1 MGQKTHPKGLRLGIN
16 ETWDSQWYAG
26 KNYSKYL
33 AEDIRIR
40 EELMEKLRNLGDN
53 HQDAGVAKIVIT
65 RPSKDKI
72 HFTIHVSRP
81 GVIIGRKGEEIKRL
95 RADLRNKLNKEI
107 FIDVKEVK
115 IPELEAKLVAENVAS
130 SLTRRVSFRRAMK
143 KSIQNTMKY
152 GAEGIK
158 IACSGRLGGAEMSRS
173 EWYSEGRVP
182 LHTLKSRIDYSI
194 ALAKT
199 TYGVIGVKVW
209 VCKKP
214 EAE

>member
-26 KNYSKYL
+26 KDYDKYL
-33 AEDIRIR
+33 TEDIRIR
-40 EELMEKLRNLGDN
+40 ETLMKDLRNIGDSK
-53 HQDAGVAKIVIT
+53 QDAGVARIVIT
-65 RPSKDKI
+65 RPSKEKI
-72 HFTIHVSRP
+72 HFTIYVSRP

-95 RADLRNKLNKEI
+95 RADLKNKLQKEV

-115 IPELEAKLVAENVAS
+115 IADLEAKLVAESVAS
-130 SLTRRVSFRRAMK
+130 SLERRVSFRRAMK
-143 KSIQNTMKY
+143 RAIQNTMKY
-152 GAEGIK
+152 GAEGVK
-158 IACSGRLGGAEMSRS
+158 ICCSGRLGGAEMART

-182 LHTLKSRIDYSI
+182 LHTLKSVIDYDV

-209 VCKKP
+209 VCKRP